1 MHAQRDKDSIRVSLG
16 HFEGHILRQILAFI
30 RREYQKKTSELDH
43 QTANAWY
50 NLGGTGHMSPEEQAD
65 WLQQMHEMKGS
76 RLSLLEKWT
85 AALSV
90 QSEGQPLELTLSL
103 AETP

>member
-50 NLGGTGHMSPEEQAD
+50 NVSGIAHMSPEEQVD
-65 WLQQMHEMKGS
+65 
-76 RLSLLEKWT
+76 
-85 AALSV
+85 
-90 QSEGQPLELTLSL
+90 
-103 AETP
+103 